1 MICIFWMII
10 LLAPLTIFK
19 PFPLMIPALP
29 EPTSDLFDL
38 TVMAEM
44 AALSYLTE
52 TLGAFG

>member
-1 MICIFWMII
+1 MFWMMI

-19 PFPLMIPALP
+19 PFPLMIPELP

-38 TVMAEM
+38 TVIAEI

>member
-1 MICIFWMII
+1 MM
-10 LLAPLTIFK
+10 LLAPLTIFR
-19 PFPLMIPALP
+19 PFPLITPALP

-38 TVMAEM
+38 TVMGVI